1 MTAVQHRLTA
11 IPLLL
16 LTGALLGGCGGT
28 GGNTRTSASSAST
41 EHPTPTQRTRAR
53 TNSAQA
59 KAQAL
64 AFAHA
69 VNLRASDVPGFAVS
83 PEPQRHRETP
93 TERRLAQEL
102 SKCVGTSR
110 QAAGLVQASSGEFE
124 RKGGLAN
131 QSVSSH
137 VTVESSAALASG
149 DLSTIR
155 SRRLRSCLSRYF
167 SGLLSGLA
175 TRGASVSGVSTKY
188 GSPPA
193 PGATGSFGLRVT
205 AKLTYHSFQIPI
217 YLDYLAFASGSAEVA
232 LRSMGTPVPFPASA
246 EEQLFTLLLERA
258 KAHRA

>member
-1 MTAVQHRLTA
+1 VQHRLAA
-11 IPLLL
+11 IPVFL
-16 LTGALLGGCGGT
+16 LTSALLGGCGG
-28 GGNTRTSASSAST
+28 GGHNAATSASGPST
-41 EHPTPTQRTRAR
+41 EHPAPAATTRAR
-53 TNSAQA
+53 ASSARA
-59 KAQAL
+59 RAQAL

-69 VNLRASDVPGFAVS
+69 VNLRATDVPGFAAS
-83 PEPQRHRETP
+83 QAPQHHRETP

-110 QAAGLVQASSGEFE
+110 QAAGLVQADSGEFE

-137 VTVESSAALASG
+137 VTVENSAALATR
-149 DLSTIR
+149 DLATIR
-155 SRRLRSCLSRYF
+155 SGRLRSCLGRYF

-175 TRGASVSGVSTKY
+175 TPGESVSGVSTKY

-193 PGATGSFGLRVT
+193 PGTTGSFGLRVT
-205 AKLTYHSFQIPI
+205 AKFNYHSFQIPI